1 MKKGFLSDGLQ
12 VFEEYKSIQN
22 FGLRKLNLSIL
33 VKKRGFHID
42 GLQVFKEYNSIQDSV
57 LEN

>member
-1 MKKGFLSDGLQ
+1 MKKGFFIDSLQ
-12 VFEEYKSIQN
+12 VFEEYNSIQN
-22 FGLRKLNLSIL
+22 FGLRKLKLSIL

-57 LEN
+57 LGN